1 MIIYY
6 YNNWGCQKTI
16 FEHHFHKYF
25 VYIWT
30 KVKFAWY
37 YITLI
42 HLINR
47 NIWKPITSGFWYH
60 KPSVTPKIFG
70 KTSEHQINWPQVFF
84 SRNLRGTKKGALI
97 LKESAIHQRL
107 ERLVAPGLS
116 DAHSYALSAK
126 VVQDDSGNGVPDKGD
141 TASLRVGNQNKYQR
155 YTIYLWIFGS
165 IY

>member
-1 MIIYY
+1 M
-6 YNNWGCQKTI
+6 
-16 FEHHFHKYF
+16 
-25 VYIWT
+25 
-30 KVKFAWY
+30 
-37 YITLI
+37 
-42 HLINR
+42 
-47 NIWKPITSGFWYH
+47 
-60 KPSVTPKIFG
+60 
-70 KTSEHQINWPQVFF
+70 
-84 SRNLRGTKKGALI
+84 RGTKKGALI